1 MYNDNN
7 VSHNIV
13 RENNDMQPEDFQSN
27 QTPGRIFRH
36 LNGYWT
42 FIPHP
47 LPPDIVW
54 SLELATSLSK
64 ADRAL
69 GELAGLAT
77 MLPNPN
83 LLIQPLMRREAVLS
97 SRIEGTRA
105 SLGDL
110 YAFEAVQLTLFEY
123 PEDVQEVRNY
133 VLALQY
139 GLKRLATLP
148 VSLRL
153 MRELHA
159 HLLKGV
165 RGEQW
170 TPGEFR
176 RSQNWIGAPGSTI
189 QTATYVPPP
198 VHEIHQALGELEKF
212 MHRSDGIPPL
222 IRLALVHYQ
231 FEAIHPFLD
240 GNGRVGRLLNSLLL
254 HDWGLLSQ
262 PVLYLSAYFEA
273 NRQAY
278 YDHLLA
284 VSQKGAWVDWF
295 NYFLRGVQIEAE
307 DSVRRI
313 QRLQLLRDG
322 YRNLF
327 QQTRNA
333 ARLLQAIDWLF
344 IQPIFNISQLSE
356 VLAVNYSVAQ
366 RYVLQLESAAIVT
379 EITGQARNRVYRAN
393 EILTVVA
400 RDT

>member
-1 MYNDNN
+1 
-7 VSHNIV
+7 
-13 RENNDMQPEDFQSN
+13 MQPEDFQSN
-27 QTPGRIFRH
+27 HAPGRVLH
-36 LNGYWT
+36 HPNGYWA

-47 LPPDIVW
+47 LPPDIGW
-54 SLELATSLSK
+54 SVELVTALSK

-69 GELAGLAT
+69 GELSGLAT

-105 SLGDL
+105 SIGDL
-110 YAFEAVQLTLFEY
+110 YAFEAVQLTLFEF
-123 PEDVQEVRNY
+123 PEDVKEVQNY

-139 GLKRLATLP
+139 GLDRLSSLP

-153 MRELHA
+153 MRELHVR
-159 HLLKGV
+159 LLQGV

-189 QTATYVPPP
+189 QTATFVPPP
-198 VHEIHQALGELEKF
+198 VDEMNQALGELEKF
-212 MHRSDGIPPL
+212 IHHRDNIPPL

-240 GNGRVGRLLNSLLL
+240 GNGRIGRLLNSLLL
-254 HDWGLLSQ
+254 HDWDLLSQ

-284 VSQKGAWVDWF
+284 VSQKGAWHDWF
-295 NYFLRGVQIEAE
+295 IYFLLAVQTQANDSIE
-307 DSVRRI
+307 RI
-313 QRLQLLRDG
+313 QRLQMLRDQ
-322 YRNLF
+322 YREQF
-327 QQTRNA
+327 QQTRST
-333 ARLLQAIDWLF
+333 ARLLQVIDWLF
-344 IQPIFNISQLSE
+344 TQPIFNISQVSEMLS
-356 VLAVNYSVAQ
+356 VSYSMAQ
-366 RYVLQLESAAIVT
+366 RYVTQIEKTGIVE
-379 EITGQARNRVYRAN
+379 EITGQARNRVYRAD
-393 EILTVVA
+393 EILNVVA
-400 RDT
+400 RER

>member
-1 MYNDNN
+1 
-7 VSHNIV
+7 
-13 RENNDMQPEDFQSN
+13 MQPEDFHSARA
-27 QTPGRIFRH
+27 PGRVLRH
-36 LNGYWT
+36 PKGYWT
-42 FIPHP
+42 FIPQP
-47 LPPDIVW
+47 LPPTMAW
-54 SLELATSLSK
+54 SAGLVTALSK

-69 GELAGLAT
+69 GELAGLAS

-83 LLIQPLMRREAVLS
+83 LLIQPLIRREAVLS

-110 YAFEAVQLTLFEY
+110 YAFEAVQLTLFEF

-139 GLKRLATLP
+139 GLERLATLP

-170 TPGEFR
+170 APGEFR

-198 VHEIHQALGELEKF
+198 VDEMNQALNDMEKF
-212 MHRSDGIPPL
+212 IHERDDLPAL

-231 FEAIHPFLD
+231 FEAIHPFLG
-240 GNGRVGRLLNSLLL
+240 GNGRVGRLLNTLLL

-278 YDHLLA
+278 YDRLLA
-284 VSQKGAWVDWF
+284 VSQKGAWDEWLK
-295 NYFLRGVQIEAE
+295 YFLYGVQTQAA

-313 QRLQLLRDG
+313 QRLQALRDG
-322 YRNLF
+322 YRGQF
-327 QQTRNA
+327 QQTRSA
-333 ARLLQAIDWLF
+333 ARLLQVIDWLF
-344 IQPIFNISQLSE
+344 NQPIFDIPQLSQM
-356 VLAVNYSVAQ
+356 LSVNYSAAQ
-366 RYVLQLESAAIVT
+366 RYVLQLEKAGIIS

-393 EILTVVA
+393 EILVAVA
-400 RDT
+400 RDS